1 MAIVNDLAE
10 SSTFGVPT
18 VEISA
23 WNDDNPATYGSAVVF
38 VAEDLEITQ
47 ASETYTQK
55 DGNGETTGNVIV
67 AQQKE
72 LSCTVQLHDHT
83 VPAVG
88 DKLEVTDETGTDYI
102 VTEVGRP
109 HSQDSEKKL
118 SISAIEKQN

>member
-55 DGNGETTGNVIV
+55 DGNGETTGNV
-67 AQQKE
+67 
-72 LSCTVQLHDHT
+72 S
-83 VPAVG
+83 
-88 DKLEVTDETGTDYI
+88 
-102 VTEVGRP
+102 
-109 HSQDSEKKL
+109 
-118 SISAIEKQN
+118 